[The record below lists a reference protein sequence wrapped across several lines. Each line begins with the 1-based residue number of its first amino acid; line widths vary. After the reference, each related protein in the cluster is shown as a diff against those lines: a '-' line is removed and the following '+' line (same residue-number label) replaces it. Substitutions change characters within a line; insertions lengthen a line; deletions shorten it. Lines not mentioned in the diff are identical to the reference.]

1 MIPIPEKDHLT
12 QRHGATERRGDSL
25 CDSVSLRETFA
36 VATLAD
42 EAVVRELM
50 TEFYAHEGLDFDE
63 ARTLGAFRALA
74 ADPNLGRVWIFRV
87 DGEAVGY
94 LAVTV
99 CYSLEF
105 AGRYALVDELYVR
118 EAFRGR
124 GIATRA
130 LELAAEVCREMDL
143 SALRLEVDVWNTRAR
158 DLYRRLG
165 FTLQERHMMSRWIA

>member
-1 MIPIPEKDHLT
+1 MNSSADTP
-12 QRHGATERRGDSL
+12 
-25 CDSVSLRETFA
+25 TFHSDTPTITL
-36 VATLAD
+36 ATLAD
-42 EAVVRELM
+42 EPVLRELM
-50 TEFYAHEGLDFDE
+50 REFYAHEGLVFDE
-63 ARTLGAFRALA
+63 TRTLGAFRTLA

-99 CYSLEF
+99 CFSLEF

-118 EAFRGR
+118 EAHRGR
-124 GIATRA
+124 GIGARA
-130 LELAAEVCREMDL
+130 LEAAAEACGELDA

-165 FTLQERHMMSRWIA
+165 FELQERHMMSRWIA

>member
-1 MIPIPEKDHLT
+1 MARIPRVTGKT
-12 QRHGATERRGDSL
+12 AERIKVTITL
-25 CDSVSLRETFA
+25 
-36 VATLAD
+36 ATLAD
-42 EAVVRELM
+42 EGVVRELM
-50 TEFYAHEGLDFDE
+50 TEFYAHEGLVFDE
-63 ARTLGAFRALA
+63 ARTLGAFRTLV

-87 DGEAVGY
+87 DSEAAGY

-118 EAFRGR
+118 EAHRGR

-130 LELAAEVCREMDL
+130 LELAAEACRELDL

-158 DLYRRLG
+158 DLYQRLG

>member
-1 MIPIPEKDHLT
+1 MEGSKEASPEPLHLLT
-12 QRHGATERRGDSL
+12 VPSSMTSAAES
-25 CDSVSLRETFA
+25 ETLTIT
-36 VATLAD
+36 VATTED
-42 EAVVRELM
+42 EAVLRELM
-50 TEFYAHEGLDFDE
+50 TEFYAHEGLVFDE
-63 ARTLGAFRALA
+63 ARTLGTFRTLA

-118 EAFRGR
+118 EAHRGR

-143 SALRLEVDVWNTRAR
+143 SALRLEVDVWNTRAK

-165 FTLQERHMMSRWIA
+165 FALQERHMMSRWLA